1 MKELIKQYLDNGIS
15 RRKLMR
21 GLATAGLTA
30 AAAKGLA
37 DSFVPT
43 AAEAAEPGAIRS
55 FTGTGGAQYV
65 QQLKSAGVE
74 YIFFNPSTGDAPIY
88 DALVNVP
95 EIQLIKGIHE
105 GAVVA
110 MADGYARLSG

>member
-21 GLATAGLTA
+21 GLATAGLTT

-37 DSFVPT
+37 DSFTPT

-55 FTGTGGAQYV
+55 FTGTGGAHYV

-74 YIFFNPSTGDAPIY
+74 YAGRAATPRICSVAQTDLTG
-88 DALVNVP
+88 
-95 EIQLIKGIHE
+95 QH
-105 GAVVA
+105 
-110 MADGYARLSG
+110 R